1 MSAMTSLRDSGPV
14 TGAAIEAN
22 GVSRYFGDGRVHA
35 LDRINLHV
43 KPGEFVSLV
52 GPSGCGKTTLLRA
65 MAGLIG
71 IDEGELLVD
80 GQKPS
85 PGLNMGFVFQQ
96 ARLMPWKTVAGNV
109 EFPMIL
115 QGIDP
120 KERARRTKDILATVG
135 LSGFATAYP
144 HALSGGMQQ
153 RVGLARAFVGE
164 PSVLLMDEP
173 FAALDAMSVD
183 DPEEYHRLDAEFHTL
198 IIGMSKNSVLAAIYD
213 ASKYTYLFFRPPSF
227 WRLFNQSGREK
238 GAEIG
243 GGRIGHEMLY
253 NAIASGDPDKAAR
266 TMFEHLDRVQ
276 QALTKRIT
284 SPGSARPSG
293 PAKKQP
299 AKKQTSRKRSR

>member
-1 MSAMTSLRDSGPV
+1 MADLRGVPLNRSTLSGTLLTQLRQQILSGRLAPGDGLPTEREIGEAFGVGRTTVREALQGLQVSGFVRREGKRLVVVDKGALNPEDVDAAASGARLSV
-14 TGAAIEAN
+14 TEVFETRKLLEIEA
-22 GVSRYFGDGRVHA
+22 
-35 LDRINLHV
+35 I
-43 KPGEFVSLV
+43 
-52 GPSGCGKTTLLRA
+52 
-65 MAGLIG
+65 
-71 IDEGELLVD
+71 
-80 GQKPS
+80 
-85 PGLNMGFVFQQ
+85 
-96 ARLMPWKTVAGNV
+96 RLAA
-109 EFPMIL
+109 
-115 QGIDP
+115 
-120 KERARRTKDILATVG
+120 ERHTEADLEQ
-135 LSGFATAYP
+135 LW
-144 HALSGGMQQ
+144 
-153 RVGLARAFVGE
+153 
-164 PSVLLMDEP
+164 SV
-173 FAALDAMSVD
+173 LDAMSVD